1 MAKKKT
7 ATKSKAT
14 TRSKASSKK
23 TTTKKKA
30 VRSKSTARKAA
41 SKKPA
46 SKKAAVKKAP
56 AKKKPATKKAAVKKA
71 PAKKVSAKKATS
83 KKAAVKK
90 PATKA
95 SKAVAKKAVAK
106 KAVSKKAAIKKAP
119 KKAASKKA
127 TKAAAPKKPKKKP
140 APKAKDERY
149 TLTEARAAASGLAA
163 RAGIKVVR
171 SHASDEPEEKAK
183 TRRLKKSPLSKPQLD
198 KYRDILLLKRAEV
211 AGDVSAMQTEVF
223 NASETSFQAD
233 QGSEE
238 YEQALSLG
246 LVESQR
252 RLLTQINEALSR
264 INDGVYGICSIT
276 GGPIGR
282 ERLDATPW
290 TTLSLDGAREQ
301 DRQNYYQ

>member
-23 TTTKKKA
+23 ITTKKKA
-30 VRSKSTARKAA
+30 VRSKSTAKKAA

-46 SKKAAVKKAP
+46 AKKAAVKKTP
-56 AKKKPATKKAAVKKA
+56 TKKKPAAKKAAVKKA

-90 PATKA
+90 PAAKA
-95 SKAVAKKAVAK
+95 SKAVAK

-119 KKAASKKA
+119 KKAVSKKA

-140 APKAKDERY
+140 APKAKDERH

-163 RAGIKVVR
+163 RAGIKIVR
-171 SHASDEPEEKAK
+171 SHTSDEPEEKSK

-198 KYRDILLLKRAEV
+198 KYRDILLLKRTEV
-211 AGDVSAMQTEVF
+211 AGDVSAMETEVF

-264 INDGVYGICSIT
+264 INEGVYGICSIT

-290 TTLSLDGAREQ
+290 TTLSLEGAREQ

>member
-1 MAKKKT
+1 VAKKKT

-95 SKAVAKKAVAK
+95 SKAVAK

>member
-95 SKAVAKKAVAK
+95 SKAVAK